1 MTLEEMGKSARNAS
15 FILSSAGTGLKNA
28 TLERI
33 SCDIIKN
40 SDYILAQNQKDI
52 TVARQAGIT
61 EALIDRLML
70 TKARIDGMAEGILK
84 VAALEDPTAKVDS
97 GWVRPNGL
105 RIFKARVP
113 LGVIGIIYE
122 ARPNVTVDAAALC
135 LKSGNVCILRG
146 GKEAIN
152 SNLALVSI
160 MRSSLQSIGLPQDC
174 VQILEDTSRET
185 ARELMRLNKYL
196 DVLIPRGGV
205 SLIRSVVENS
215 TVPVI
220 ETGIGNCHVYIDK
233 AADLEM
239 GANIIFNAK
248 TSRPSVCNAAETL
261 LVHEAIAAEFLP
273 RAKKLLDTK
282 NVELRGCAKTCAIL
296 GENIKLATQE
306 DWVTEYNDYILAIKV
321 VENIDEAI
329 KHINTFGSRHS
340 EAIVTESYT
349 NSEKFLQQIDAAAVY
364 VNASTRFTDGEE
376 FGFGAE
382 IGISTQKLH
391 ARGPMGL
398 AELTTIK
405 YLVYG
410 SGQTR

>member
-398 AELTTIK
+398 VELTTIK

-410 SGQTR
+410 SVQTR

>member
-1 MTLEEMGKSARNAS
+1 MTLEEMGKSARNAA

-28 TLERI
+28 ALERI

-70 TKARIDGMAEGILK
+70 TSARIDGMAEGILK

-160 MRSSLQSIGLPQDC
+160 MRSSLQSIGLLKDC

-329 KHINTFGSRHS
+329 KHINTFGSMHS

-382 IGISTQKLH
+382 IGI
-391 ARGPMGL
+391 
-398 AELTTIK
+398 
-405 YLVYG
+405 
-410 SGQTR
+410 